1 MTERILLDPTGE
13 RAPVRRSRAARPSS
27 LNGKVIGLLD
37 ISKPRGDVF
46 LQRLAEVLQTRGHRV
61 VHIRKPTYTKPA
73 PADVR
78 RAVRDGCDVVVE
90 GLAD

>member
-1 MTERILLDPTGE
+1 MTDRILLDPTSE
-13 RAPVRRSRAARPSS
+13 RAPQRRPRAARPAS
-27 LNGKVIGLLD
+27 LDGKTIGLLD

-46 LQRLAEVLQTRGHRV
+46 LGRLEELLAARGYRV
-61 VHIRKPTYTKPA
+61 ARFRKPTYTKPA
-73 PADVR
+73 PPDVR

>member
-1 MTERILLDPTGE
+1 MTERILLDPTSE
-13 RAPVRRSRAARPSS
+13 RAPARRPQAARPSS
-27 LNGKVIGLLD
+27 LDGKVIGLLD

-46 LQRLAEVLQTRGHRV
+46 LGRLAEVLEARGHRV
-61 VHIRKPTYTKPA
+61 ARFRKPTYTKLA
-73 PADVR
+73 PPDVR

>member
-1 MTERILLDPTGE
+1 MTERILLDPTSE
-13 RAPVRRSRAARPSS
+13 RAPARRSRAARPSS

-37 ISKPRGDVF
+37 ISKPRGDIF

-73 PADVR
+73 PPDVR

>member
-1 MTERILLDPTGE
+1 VTERILLDPTGE
-13 RAPVRRSRAARPSS
+13 RAPARRTRAARPTS
-27 LNGKVIGLLD
+27 LDGKVIGLLD

-46 LQRLAEVLQTRGHRV
+46 LGRLAEVLERRGHRV
-61 VHIRKPTYTKPA
+61 VRFRKPTYTKPA
-73 PADVR
+73 PPDVR

>member
-1 MTERILLDPTGE
+1 VTERILLDPTSE

-27 LNGKVIGLLD
+27 LDGKVIGLLD

-46 LQRLAEVLQTRGHRV
+46 LGRLAEVLQARGHR
-61 VHIRKPTYTKPA
+61 IARFRKSTYTRPA
-73 PADVR
+73 PPDVR
-78 RAVRDGCDVVVE
+78 RAVREGCDVVVE

>member
-13 RAPVRRSRAARPSS
+13 RLPARRSRAARPSS
-27 LNGKVIGLLD
+27 LDGKVIGLLD
-37 ISKPRGDVF
+37 ISKPRGDIF
-46 LQRLAEVLQTRGHRV
+46 LQRLAEVLQARGHRI
-61 VHIRKPTYTKPA
+61 VHFRKPTYTKPA
-73 PADVR
+73 PSDVR